1 VTRRDELT
9 GTIPAFLRVILR
21 PAEPEQYIS
30 VYHVGGAIVDFG
42 LRRTTISRRQPI
54 RHDAEEMMKYLC
66 LVYHDEQRLDALP
79 ASEYN
84 ALVAETRA
92 YDEEL
97 QQRGHYLS
105 ANTLDYVEAST
116 SGRVGNGR
124 VSVTDGPSAEA
135 REQLGGFILIEAGD
149 VNEALQVASKMP
161 SARMGRVDVRPIK
174 ECTLLLQ

>member
-1 VTRRDELT
+1 
-9 GTIPAFLRVILR
+9 
-21 PAEPEQYIS
+21 
-30 VYHVGGAIVDFG
+30 
-42 LRRTTISRRQPI
+42 
-54 RHDAEEMMKYLC
+54 MKYLC
-66 LVYHDEQRLDALP
+66 LVYHDEKSLDALP

-149 VNEALQVASKMP
+149 VNEAIQVASKMP